1 MRRELQSQRRTRRYG
16 RCMIEV
22 GGRKLVTHI
31 GPSFLV
37 VVGRVLEHSE
47 GGGTPGRY
55 LLNVQA

>member
-1 MRRELQSQRRTRRYG
+1 
-16 RCMIEV
+16 MIEV

-31 GPSFLV
+31 GPSFLA

-47 GGGTPGRY
+47 GAGTPGRY